1 MAKDT
6 ELDAILDPDIFLDE
20 DNQPI
25 RDGGEK
31 TTGQKLSED
40 SLKFLTDTAAI
51 AQETVTAPPAMAIG
65 LFNAVSS
72 INAAPKVPNPIQI
85 GNLIKELTN
94 FEYNLAPK
102 TSTVGAYITG
112 ALAGEMAYF
121 SALNKIR
128 SSSPTVYQALTKMFP
143 YSVGQLHTAVTA
155 GAANVVE
162 KKKSKVKRKKGESKS
177 AFKTRRKLA
186 EKGGRFARF
195 LGGAK
200 GLIVNIIPD
209 AATRPKMIN
218 NFKKISKAG
227 LAYSVLAPFIK
238 EAFTTSSLGDG
249 TITGQQD
256 AILKQ
261 LFNADS
267 VERIYDDFTGVTTYK
282 LVGGESD
289 GFIMHPEMFES
300 FVDAGMAIRE
310 ADKKQ
315 MIIDAEKFDK
325 DFERAPLIAFRRY
338 LDTETG
344 KSSRNSKVGMIF
356 DKIQKGFSN
365 IYAIQQ
371 AEDIFET
378 GADRVTDDGI
388 YDIYSQTE
396 QGMADDAKDK
406 ALNEQY
412 MQERLNVGQAP
423 FVTNPNPKLQELVPD
438 IKVDFPD
445 ARVDDS
451 GTIVPKMSIGG
462 DVLERLRQNDPDKKL
477 RESGELPPLQEFT
490 SNEILEQA
498 NVFEDP
504 SLPEVEVANL
514 FGKVPLWAV
523 QNIDKARML
532 TQNLSKAEKKQ
543 LESLEKKV
551 GTVEEVNLSSEALDD
566 SVTAISDDVGTAI
579 VQPKSKKDIID
590 SPESSESV
598 FYSNLEARLM
608 DPNTPPVFNNVDQ
621 FYTFMQNKG
630 ISKPEIEDNI
640 LTNYLNAAAKQNKPI
655 SKQAML
661 AIVRQAPQRKIETV
675 TYGFGGD
682 KPAKYPGYQEPG
694 AIDGTYRE
702 EVLFLNPSAIPGD
715 PDQLPGSVHDFAE
728 RYVIGWS
735 RLTERNG
742 TIPGAEGLFSA
753 ADKKMLATLRK
764 NQTKLYNQLVG
775 LETSAL
781 RKLDREGLVNVDN
794 IDDLTADQISQIINS
809 RASDLESI
817 DPALLQQIRQF
828 KSKLQ
833 EDLVKV
839 QNLEKIQAGSKVRV
853 TFADEIQS
861 DILQQ
866 AKKLELDL
874 KEQISD
880 LMDLPLNERMA
891 RLSRDRVSYTGK
903 AREVEPQVLEYYTR
917 NETIFRPMFKTAE
930 DMQQFIDE
938 FRLNKKIFTDIA
950 KQGPSVE
957 PQLLASAKKA
967 AAKEKK
973 MLEELDVG
981 LSDAALKQLFPNV
994 PFKNRMEWGS
1004 ALIKRDISQAA
1015 KRLFIDKDPN
1025 ASQWYAVTPAK
1036 FVKNRYSQSGGTNT
1050 PINERTN
1057 SMKGIGTEEFYGG
1070 PDSTDFK
1077 GKHYTSTV
1085 EKILKRAAK
1094 ENNSEFKIIEV
1105 DGVGEVFAIKITP
1118 EMLLPHKTHRK
1129 RGGLVYTPESIID
1142 IFEAA

>member
-1 MAKDT
+1 
-6 ELDAILDPDIFLDE
+6 
-20 DNQPI
+20 
-25 RDGGEK
+25 
-31 TTGQKLSED
+31 
-40 SLKFLTDTAAI
+40 
-51 AQETVTAPPAMAIG
+51 IG
-65 LFNAVSS
+65 
-72 INAAPKVPNPIQI
+72 
-85 GNLIKELTN
+85 
-94 FEYNLAPK
+94 
-102 TSTVGAYITG
+102 
-112 ALAGEMAYF
+112 
-121 SALNKIR
+121 
-128 SSSPTVYQALTKMFP
+128 
-143 YSVGQLHTAVTA
+143 
-155 GAANVVE
+155 
-162 KKKSKVKRKKGESKS
+162 
-177 AFKTRRKLA
+177 
-186 EKGGRFARF
+186 
-195 LGGAK
+195 
-200 GLIVNIIPD
+200 
-209 AATRPKMIN
+209 
-218 NFKKISKAG
+218 KAG

-249 TITGQQD
+249 TVTGQQD
-256 AILKQ
+256 AILKG
-261 LFNADS
+261 LFGADS
-267 VERIYDDFTGVTTYK
+267 VERIYNDTTGVTTYK
-282 LVGGESD
+282 LVGGPSD
-289 GFIMHPEMFES
+289 QFIMHPEMFEG
-300 FVDAGMAIRE
+300 FVDAGMALRE

-315 MIIDAEKFDK
+315 MIIDAEKFDR
-325 DFERAPLIAFRRY
+325 DFKRAPLISFRRY

-344 KSSRNSKVGMIF
+344 KASTNSKVGMIF
-356 DKIQKGFSN
+356 NEIKKNFSN
-365 IYAIQQ
+365 IYALEQ

-378 GADRVTDDGI
+378 GPDRVTDDGI
-388 YDIYSQTE
+388 YDLYSQTE
-396 QGMADDAKDK
+396 QGLADDAKDK

-412 MQERLNVGQAP
+412 MQEKLNQGQAP
-423 FVTNPNPKLQELVPD
+423 FVTNPNPKLMGMNMGGNV
-438 IKVDFPD
+438 IT
-445 ARVDDS
+445 DD
-451 GTIVPKMSIGG
+451 
-462 DVLERLRQNDPDKKL
+462 
-477 RESGELPPLQEFT
+477 
-490 SNEILEQA
+490 ILEQA

-514 FGKVPLWAV
+514 FGKVPLWAI
-523 QNIDKARML
+523 QNIDKFKML

-551 GTVEEVNLSSEALDD
+551 GSVEEVNLSSEALDD
-566 SVTAISDDVGTAI
+566 SVAAVSDDVGTA
-579 VQPKSKKDIID
+579 VVKPKSKKDIID
-590 SPESSESV
+590 SPEASESV

-608 DPNTPPVFNNVDQ
+608 DPNTPPVFNSVDQ
-621 FYTFMQNKG
+621 FYKFMQNKG

-715 PDQLPGSVHDFAE
+715 PDQIPGSVHDFTE

-735 RLTERNG
+735 RLTDRNG
-742 TIPGAEGLFSA
+742 TIPGAEGLFTA
-753 ADKKMLATLRK
+753 ADKKMLATLKK
-764 NQTKLYNQLVG
+764 NQTKLNNQLAG

-781 RKLDREGLVNVDN
+781 RKLDREGLVNVDLD
-794 IDDLTADQISQIINS
+794 IDDLSAQEISTIIDA
-809 RASDLESI
+809 RVSDLESI
-817 DPALLQQIRQF
+817 DPALLRQIRQF

-833 EDLVKV
+833 DDLVKI

-891 RLSRDRVSYTGK
+891 RLARERLSYQGK

-930 DMQQFIDE
+930 DMQQFVDE
-938 FRLNKKIFTDIA
+938 FRLNKKIFEDLA

-1004 ALIKRDISQAA
+1004 ALIKRDIAQAA
-1015 KRLFIDKDPN
+1015 KKLFVDKDPN

-1050 PINERTN
+1050 PINERT
-1057 SMKGIGTEEFYGG
+1057 SAMKGIGTEEFYGG

-1094 ENNSEFKIIEV
+1094 DNN
-1105 DGVGEVFAIKITP
+1105 
-1118 EMLLPHKTHRK
+1118 
-1129 RGGLVYTPESIID
+1129 
-1142 IFEAA
+1142 

>member
-6 ELDAILDPDIFLDE
+6 ELDEILDPDIFLDE
-20 DNQPI
+20 EGEPI

-31 TTGQKLSED
+31 TSEQKLSED
-40 SLKFLTDTAAI
+40 SLKFLADTAAI
-51 AQETVTAPPAMAIG
+51 AQETVTAPPGLAIG

-72 INAAPKVPNPIQI
+72 INAAPKVPNPLQI
-85 GNLIKELTN
+85 GNLIRELTN

-102 TSTVGAYITG
+102 STTVGAYITG

-121 SALNKIR
+121 GALNKIK

-143 YSVGQLHTAVTA
+143 YSVGQLHTAAILGA
-155 GAANVVE
+155 GSVVE
-162 KKKSKVKRKKGESKS
+162 KKKSKVGRKKGESKS
-177 AFKTRRKLA
+177 AFRTRRKLA
-186 EKGGRFARF
+186 EKVGPFAKF

-200 GLIVNIIPD
+200 GVIKNIIPN
-209 AATRPKMIN
+209 AATRSAMMN
-218 NFKKISKAG
+218 NFGKISKAG

-256 AILKQ
+256 AILKG
-261 LFNADS
+261 LFNADN
-267 VERIYDDFTGVTTYK
+267 VERIYDDFTGVTTYR

-315 MIIDAEKFDK
+315 MIIDAEKFDR

-338 LDTETG
+338 LDEETG
-344 KSSRNSKVGMIF
+344 KSSTNSKVGMIF
-356 DKIQKGFSN
+356 NEIKKGFGN
-365 IYAIQQ
+365 FYAMEK

-378 GADRVTDDGI
+378 GADRVRDDGI
-388 YDIYSQTE
+388 YDLYSQTE
-396 QGMADDAKDK
+396 QGLADDAKDK

-423 FVTNPNPKLQELVPD
+423 FVTDPNPKLMGMNMGGNV
-438 IKVDFPD
+438 IT
-445 ARVDDS
+445 DD
-451 GTIVPKMSIGG
+451 
-462 DVLERLRQNDPDKKL
+462 
-477 RESGELPPLQEFT
+477 
-490 SNEILEQA
+490 ILEQA

-504 SLPEVEVANL
+504 SLPEVETANL
-514 FGKVPLWAV
+514 FGKVPLWAI
-523 QNIDKARML
+523 QNIDKFKML

-551 GTVEEVNLSSEALDD
+551 GSVEEVNLSSEALDD
-566 SVTAISDDVGTAI
+566 SVAAVSDDVGTA
-579 VQPKSKKDIID
+579 VVKPKSKKEIID
-590 SPESSESV
+590 SPEGSESI

-608 DPNTPPVFNNVDQ
+608 DPNTPPVFNSVDQ
-621 FYTFMQNKG
+621 FYKFMQNKG

-661 AIVRQAPQRKIETV
+661 AIVRQAPQRKIDTV

-694 AIDGTYRE
+694 AIEGTYRE

-715 PDQLPGSVHDFAE
+715 PDQLPGSVHDFTE

-735 RLTERNG
+735 RLTDRNG
-742 TIPGAEGLFSA
+742 TIPGAEGLFTA
-753 ADKKMLATLRK
+753 ADKKMLATLKK
-764 NQTKLYNQLVG
+764 NQTKLTNQLKG
-775 LETSAL
+775 LETSAYEKI
-781 RKLDREGLVNVDN
+781 RRALDG
-794 IDDLTADQISQIINS
+794 DLTPSEQMDSRMISETIDS
-809 RASDLESI
+809 RMAFLEEI
-817 DPALLQQIRQF
+817 DKPLANQIRQF
-828 KSKLQ
+828 KSKMQ
-833 EDLVKV
+833 DDLVKI
-839 QNLEKIQAGSKVRV
+839 QNLEKIQSGSKVRV

-891 RLSRDRVSYTGK
+891 RLARERLSYQGK

-930 DMQQFIDE
+930 DMQQFVDE
-938 FRLNKKIFTDIA
+938 FRLNKKIFEDLS

-967 AAKEKK
+967 AAKEKQ
-973 MLEELDVG
+973 MLEELDIG

-1004 ALIKRDISQAA
+1004 ALIKRDIAQAA
-1015 KRLFIDKDPN
+1015 KKLFVDKDPN

-1057 SMKGIGTEEFYGG
+1057 AMKGIGTEEFYGG
-1070 PDSTDFK
+1070 PNSVDFK

>member
-6 ELDAILDPDIFLDE
+6 KLDEILDPDIFLDE
-20 DNQPI
+20 EGEPI

-31 TTGQKLSED
+31 TSEQKLSED
-40 SLKFLTDTAAI
+40 SLKFLADTAAI
-51 AQETVTAPPAMAIG
+51 AQETVTAPPGLAIG

-72 INAAPKVPNPIQI
+72 INAAPKVPNPLQI
-85 GNLIKELTN
+85 GNLIRELTN

-102 TSTVGAYITG
+102 STTVGAYITG

-121 SALNKIR
+121 GALNKIK

-143 YSVGQLHTAVTA
+143 YSVGQLHTAAILGA
-155 GAANVVE
+155 GSVVE
-162 KKKSKVKRKKGESKS
+162 KKKSKVGRKKGESKS
-177 AFKTRRKLA
+177 AFRTRRKLA
-186 EKGGRFARF
+186 EKVSPFAKF

-200 GLIVNIIPD
+200 GVIKNIIPN
-209 AATRPKMIN
+209 AATRSAMMN
-218 NFKKISKAG
+218 NFGKISKAG

-256 AILKQ
+256 AILKG
-261 LFNADS
+261 LFNADN
-267 VERIYDDFTGVTTYK
+267 VERIYDDFTGVTTYR

-315 MIIDAEKFDK
+315 MIIDAEKFDR

-338 LDTETG
+338 LDEETG
-344 KSSRNSKVGMIF
+344 KSSTNSKVGMIF
-356 DKIQKGFSN
+356 NEIKKGFGN
-365 IYAIQQ
+365 FYAMEK

-378 GADRVTDDGI
+378 GADRVRDDGI
-388 YDIYSQTE
+388 YDLYSQTE
-396 QGMADDAKDK
+396 QGLADDAKDK

-423 FVTNPNPKLQELVPD
+423 FVTDPNPKLMGMNMGGNV
-438 IKVDFPD
+438 IT
-445 ARVDDS
+445 DD
-451 GTIVPKMSIGG
+451 
-462 DVLERLRQNDPDKKL
+462 
-477 RESGELPPLQEFT
+477 
-490 SNEILEQA
+490 ILEQA

-504 SLPEVEVANL
+504 SLPEVETANL
-514 FGKVPLWAV
+514 FGKVPLWAI
-523 QNIDKARML
+523 QNIDKFKML

-551 GTVEEVNLSSEALDD
+551 GSVEEVNLSSEALDD
-566 SVTAISDDVGTAI
+566 SVAAVSDDVGTA
-579 VQPKSKKDIID
+579 VVKPKSKKEIID
-590 SPESSESV
+590 SPEGSESI

-608 DPNTPPVFNNVDQ
+608 DPNTPPVFNSVDQ
-621 FYTFMQNKG
+621 FYKFMQNKG

-661 AIVRQAPQRKIETV
+661 AIVRQAPQRKIDTV

-694 AIDGTYRE
+694 AIEGTYRE

-715 PDQLPGSVHDFAE
+715 PDQLPGSVHDFTE

-735 RLTERNG
+735 RLTARNG
-742 TIPGAEGLFSA
+742 TIPGAEGVFTA
-753 ADKKMLATLRK
+753 ADKKMLATLKK
-764 NQTKLYNQLVG
+764 NQTNLTNQLKG
-775 LETSAL
+775 LETSAYEKI
-781 RKLDREGLVNVDN
+781 RRALDG
-794 IDDLTADQISQIINS
+794 DLTPSEQMDSRMISETIDS
-809 RASDLESI
+809 RMAFLEEI
-817 DPALLQQIRQF
+817 DKPLANQIRQF
-828 KSKLQ
+828 KSKMQ
-833 EDLVKV
+833 DDLVKI
-839 QNLEKIQAGSKVRV
+839 QNLEKIQSGSKVRV

-891 RLSRDRVSYTGK
+891 RLARERLSYQGK

-930 DMQQFIDE
+930 DMQQFVDE
-938 FRLNKKIFTDIA
+938 FRLNKKIFEDLS

-967 AAKEKK
+967 AAKEKQ
-973 MLEELDVG
+973 MLEELDIG

-1004 ALIKRDISQAA
+1004 ALIKRDIAQAA
-1015 KRLFIDKDPN
+1015 KKLFVDKDPN

-1036 FVKNRYSQSGGTNT
+1036 FVKNRYSQSGGTST

-1057 SMKGIGTEEFYGG
+1057 AMKGIGTEEFYGG
-1070 PDSTDFK
+1070 PNSVDFK

>member
-20 DNQPI
+20 EGEPI

-31 TTGQKLSED
+31 TSEQKLSED
-40 SLKFLTDTAAI
+40 SLKFLADTAAI
-51 AQETVTAPPAMAIG
+51 AQETVTAPPGLAIG

-72 INAAPKVPNPIQI
+72 INAAPKVPNPLQI
-85 GNLIKELTN
+85 GNLIRELTN

-102 TSTVGAYITG
+102 STTVGAYITG

-121 SALNKIR
+121 GALNKIK

-143 YSVGQLHTAVTA
+143 YSVGQLHTAAILGA
-155 GAANVVE
+155 GSVVE
-162 KKKSKVKRKKGESKS
+162 KKKSKVGRKKGESKS
-177 AFKTRRKLA
+177 AFRTRRKLA
-186 EKGGRFARF
+186 EKVGPFAKF

-200 GLIVNIIPD
+200 GVIKNIIPN
-209 AATRPKMIN
+209 AATRSAMMN
-218 NFKKISKAG
+218 NFGKISKAG

-256 AILKQ
+256 AILKG
-261 LFNADS
+261 LFNADN
-267 VERIYDDFTGVTTYK
+267 VERIYDDFTGVTTYR

-315 MIIDAEKFDK
+315 MIIDAEKFDR

-338 LDTETG
+338 LDEETG
-344 KSSRNSKVGMIF
+344 KSSTNSKVGMIF
-356 DKIQKGFSN
+356 NEIKKGFGN
-365 IYAIQQ
+365 FYAMEK

-378 GADRVTDDGI
+378 GADRVRDDGI
-388 YDIYSQTE
+388 YDLYSQTE
-396 QGMADDAKDK
+396 QGLADDAKDK

-423 FVTNPNPKLQELVPD
+423 FVTDPNPKLMGMNMGGNV
-438 IKVDFPD
+438 IT
-445 ARVDDS
+445 DD
-451 GTIVPKMSIGG
+451 
-462 DVLERLRQNDPDKKL
+462 
-477 RESGELPPLQEFT
+477 
-490 SNEILEQA
+490 ILEQA

-504 SLPEVEVANL
+504 SLPEVETANL
-514 FGKVPLWAV
+514 FGKVPLWAI
-523 QNIDKARML
+523 QNIDKFKML

-551 GTVEEVNLSSEALDD
+551 GSVEEVNLSSEALDD
-566 SVTAISDDVGTAI
+566 SVAAVSDDVGTA
-579 VQPKSKKDIID
+579 VVKPKSKKEIID
-590 SPESSESV
+590 SPEGSESI

-608 DPNTPPVFNNVDQ
+608 DPNTPPVFNSVDQ
-621 FYTFMQNKG
+621 FYKFMQNKG

-661 AIVRQAPQRKIETV
+661 AIVRQAPQRKIDTV
-675 TYGFGGD
+675 TYGFGGH

-694 AIDGTYRE
+694 AIEGTYRE

-715 PDQLPGSVHDFAE
+715 PDQLPGSVHDFTE

-735 RLTERNG
+735 RLTDRNG
-742 TIPGAEGLFSA
+742 TIPGAEGLFTA
-753 ADKKMLATLRK
+753 ADKKMLATLKK
-764 NQTKLYNQLVG
+764 NQTKLTNQLKG
-775 LETSAL
+775 LETSAYEKI
-781 RKLDREGLVNVDN
+781 RRALDG
-794 IDDLTADQISQIINS
+794 DLTPSEQMDSRMISETIDS
-809 RASDLESI
+809 RMAFLEEI
-817 DPALLQQIRQF
+817 DKPLANQIRQF
-828 KSKLQ
+828 KSKMQ
-833 EDLVKV
+833 DDLVKI
-839 QNLEKIQAGSKVRV
+839 QNLEKIQSGSKVRV

-891 RLSRDRVSYTGK
+891 RLARERLSYQGK

-930 DMQQFIDE
+930 DMQQFVDE
-938 FRLNKKIFTDIA
+938 FRLNKKIFEDLS

-967 AAKEKK
+967 AAKEKQ
-973 MLEELDVG
+973 MLEELDIG

-1004 ALIKRDISQAA
+1004 ALIKRDIAQAA
-1015 KRLFIDKDPN
+1015 KKLFVDKDPN

-1036 FVKNRYSQSGGTNT
+1036 FVKNRYSQSGGTST

-1057 SMKGIGTEEFYGG
+1057 AMKGIGTEEFYGG
-1070 PDSTDFK
+1070 PNSVDFK

>member
-6 ELDAILDPDIFLDE
+6 ELDSILDPDIFLDE
-20 DNQPI
+20 EGEPI
-25 RDGGEK
+25 RDGGQK
-31 TTGQKLSED
+31 TTTQKLSED
-40 SLKFLTDTAAI
+40 SLKFLADTAAV
-51 AQETVTAPPAMAIG
+51 AQDTVTAPPAIAIG
-65 LFNAVSS
+65 LFNAVSA
-72 INAAPKVPNPIQI
+72 INAAPKVPNPGQI

-102 TSTVGAYITG
+102 STTVGAYITG
-112 ALAGEMAYF
+112 ALAGEIAYF

-128 SSSPTVYQALTKMFP
+128 STSPTVYQALTKMFP
-143 YSVGQLHTAVTA
+143 YSVGQLHTAVTV
-155 GAANVVE
+155 GAASVGE
-162 KKKSKVKRKKGESKS
+162 KKKSKVKRQKGESKS
-177 AFKTRRKLA
+177 AFKTRKKAA
-186 EKGGRFARF
+186 EKVSKFARF
-195 LGGAK
+195 IGGAK
-200 GLIVNIIPD
+200 GLIRNIIPD

-218 NFKKISKAG
+218 NFAKIGKAG

-249 TITGQQD
+249 TVTGQQD
-256 AILKQ
+256 AILKG

-267 VERIYDDFTGVTTYK
+267 VERIYDDFTGVTTYR

-325 DFERAPLIAFRRY
+325 DFSRAPLIAFRRY

-344 KSSRNSKVGMIF
+344 KASTNSKVGMIF
-356 DKIQKGFSN
+356 NEIKKSFGN
-365 IYAIQQ
+365 IYALEQ

-378 GADRVTDDGI
+378 GPDRVTDDGI
-388 YDIYSQTE
+388 YDIYSQSE
-396 QGMADDAKDK
+396 QGLADDAKDK

-412 MQERLNVGQAP
+412 MQEKLNQGQAP
-423 FVTNPNPKLQELVPD
+423 FVTNPNPKLM
-438 IKVDFPD
+438 
-445 ARVDDS
+445 
-451 GTIVPKMSIGG
+451 GMNMGG
-462 DVLERLRQNDPDKKL
+462 DVVPD
-477 RESGELPPLQEFT
+477 
-490 SNEILEQA
+490 NILEQA

-514 FGKVPLWAV
+514 FGKVPLWAI
-523 QNIDKARML
+523 QNIDKFKML

-551 GTVEEVNLSSEALDD
+551 GSVEEVNLSSEALDD
-566 SVTAISDDVGTAI
+566 SVAAVSDDVGTA
-579 VQPKSKKDIID
+579 VVKPKSKKDIID
-590 SPESSESV
+590 SPEASESV

-608 DPNTPPVFNNVDQ
+608 DPNTPPVFNSVDQ
-621 FYTFMQNKG
+621 FYKFMQNKG

-715 PDQLPGSVHDFAE
+715 PDQIPGSVHDFTE

-735 RLTERNG
+735 RLTDRNG
-742 TIPGAEGLFSA
+742 TIPGAEGLFTA
-753 ADKKMLATLRK
+753 ADKKMLATLKK
-764 NQTKLYNQLVG
+764 NQTKLNNQLAG

-781 RKLDREGLVNVDN
+781 RKLDREGLVNVDLD
-794 IDDLTADQISQIINS
+794 IDDLSAQEISTIIDA
-809 RASDLESI
+809 RVSDLESI
-817 DPALLQQIRQF
+817 DPALLRQIRQF

-833 EDLVKV
+833 DDLVKI

-891 RLSRDRVSYTGK
+891 RLARDRVSYTGK

-938 FRLNKKIFTDIA
+938 FRLNKKIFTDLA

-973 MLEELDVG
+973 MLEELDIG
-981 LSDAALKQLFPNV
+981 LSDASLKQLFPNV

-1004 ALIKRDISQAA
+1004 ALIKRDIAQAA
-1015 KRLFIDKDPN
+1015 KKLFVDKDPN

-1057 SMKGIGTEEFYGG
+1057 AMKGIGTEEFYGG
-1070 PDSTDFK
+1070 PDSVDFK

>member
-6 ELDAILDPDIFLDE
+6 ELDAILDPDILSDE
-20 DNQPI
+20 YLIDEETGLPI
-25 RDGGEK
+25 KDQGQK

-40 SLKFLTDTAAI
+40 SLKFLADTAAI
-51 AQETVTAPPAMAIG
+51 AQETVTAPPGLAVG
-65 LFNAVSS
+65 LFNALSS
-72 INAAPKVPNPIQI
+72 INNAPKVPNPLQI
-85 GNLIKELTN
+85 GSLIRELTN

-102 TSTVGAYITG
+102 STTVGAYVTG
-112 ALAGEMAYF
+112 ALAGELAYF
-121 SALNKIR
+121 GALNKIK

-143 YSVGQLHTAVTA
+143 YSVGQLHTAAIIGA
-155 GAANVVE
+155 GNVGE

-177 AFKTRRKLA
+177 AFRTRKKAA
-186 EKGGRFARF
+186 EKVGKFAKF
-195 LGGAK
+195 LGGVK
-200 GLIVNIIPD
+200 GVLANVIPNP
-209 AATRPKMIN
+209 ATRPKMMN
-218 NFKKISKAG
+218 NFFKIGKAG
-227 LAYSVLAPFIK
+227 LAYSVLAPYIK

-256 AILKQ
+256 AILKS

-267 VERIYDDFTGVTTYK
+267 VERIYDDFTGVTTYR

-325 DFERAPLIAFRRY
+325 DFQRAPLIAFRRY

-344 KSSRNSKVGMIF
+344 KSSTNSKVGMIF
-356 DKIQKGFSN
+356 NEIKKNFGN
-365 IYAIQQ
+365 IYALEQ

-378 GADRVTDDGI
+378 GPDRVRDDGI
-388 YDIYSQTE
+388 YDIYSQSE
-396 QGMADDAKDK
+396 QGLADDAKDK

-412 MQERLNVGQAP
+412 MQEKLNQGQAP
-423 FVTNPNPKLQELVPD
+423 FVTDPNAKLM
-438 IKVDFPD
+438 
-445 ARVDDS
+445 
-451 GTIVPKMSIGG
+451 GMSTGG
-462 DVLERLRQNDPDKKL
+462 ILETLRQNDPDKKL
-477 RESGELPPLQEFT
+477 RESGQLPPLQEFT
-490 SNEILEQA
+490 SDQILEQA

-504 SLPEVEVANL
+504 SLPEFETANL

-523 QNIDKARML
+523 QNIDKFKML
-532 TQNLSKAEKKQ
+532 TQKLSNAEKKQ
-543 LESLEKKV
+543 LEALEKKV
-551 GTVEEVNLSSEALDD
+551 GTVEEVNLSSGALDD
-566 SVTAISDDVGTAI
+566 SVTAVSDDVGTA
-579 VQPKSKKDIID
+579 VVKPKTKKEIID
-590 SPESSESV
+590 SPEGSESI

-608 DPNTPPVFNNVDQ
+608 DPNTPPVFNSVDQ
-621 FYTFMQNKG
+621 FYKFMQNKG

-640 LTNYLNAAAKQNKPI
+640 LTSYLNAAAKQNKPI

-675 TYGFGGD
+675 TYGFGGN
-682 KPAKYPGYQEPG
+682 KPAKYPGYQESG

-702 EVLFLNPSAIPGD
+702 EVLFLNPKAIPGD
-715 PDQLPGSVHDFAE
+715 PDQLPGSAHDFTE

-735 RLTERNG
+735 RLTDRDG
-742 TIPGAEGLFSA
+742 TIPGAEGLFTT
-753 ADKKMLATLRK
+753 ADKKMLATLKK
-764 NQTKLYNQLVG
+764 NQTKLDNQLKG
-775 LETSAL
+775 LETSAYEKI
-781 RKLDREGLVNVDN
+781 RRQLDG
-794 IDDLTADQISQIINS
+794 DLTPSDQMGSRMISETIDS
-809 RASDLESI
+809 RMTFLEEI
-817 DPALLQQIRQF
+817 DKPLANQIRQF
-828 KSKLQ
+828 KSKMQ
-833 EDLVKV
+833 DDLVKI

-891 RLSRDRVSYTGK
+891 RLARDRLSYRGK

-938 FRLNKKIFTDIA
+938 FRLNKKIFTDLA
-950 KQGPSVE
+950 KSGPSPE

-967 AAKEKK
+967 AAIEKK

-1004 ALIKRDISQAA
+1004 ALIKRDIAQAA
-1015 KRLFIDKDPN
+1015 KKLFIDKDPN

-1036 FVKNRYSQSGGTNT
+1036 FVKNRYSQKGGTNT
-1050 PINERTN
+1050 PINERT
-1057 SMKGIGTEEFYGG
+1057 SDMKGIGTEEFYGG
-1070 PDSTDFK
+1070 PTSTDFK

-1094 ENNSEFKIIEV
+1094 DNNSEFKIIEV
-1105 DGVGEVFAIKITP
+1105 NGVGEVFAIKITP

>member
-6 ELDAILDPDIFLDE
+6 ELDAILDPDILSDKYLIDE
-20 DNQPI
+20 ETGLPI
-25 RDGGEK
+25 KDQGQK
-31 TTGQKLSED
+31 TTKQKLSED
-40 SLKFLTDTAAI
+40 SLKFLADTAAI
-51 AQETVTAPPAMAIG
+51 AQETITAPPGLAIG
-65 LFNAVSS
+65 LFNAVSA
-72 INAAPKVPNPIQI
+72 INAAPKVPNPLQI
-85 GNLIKELTN
+85 GNLIRELTN

-102 TSTVGAYITG
+102 STTVGAYITG

-121 SALNKIR
+121 GALNKIK

-143 YSVGQLHTAVTA
+143 YSVGQLHTAAIIGA
-155 GAANVVE
+155 GSVAE

-177 AFKTRRKLA
+177 AFKTRKKLA
-186 EKGGRFARF
+186 EKVGPFAKF

-200 GLIVNIIPD
+200 GVIKNIIPN
-209 AATRPKMIN
+209 AATRSAMMN
-218 NFKKISKAG
+218 NFGKISKAG
-227 LAYSVLAPFIK
+227 LAYSVLAPLIK

-249 TITGQQD
+249 TVTGQQD
-256 AILKQ
+256 AILKG

-267 VERIYDDFTGVTTYK
+267 VERIYDDFTGVTTYR

-344 KSSRNSKVGMIF
+344 KSSTNSKVGMIF
-356 DKIQKGFSN
+356 NEIKKSFGN
-365 IYAIQQ
+365 IYALEQ

-378 GADRVTDDGI
+378 GPDRVTDDGI
-388 YDIYSQTE
+388 YDIYSQSE
-396 QGMADDAKDK
+396 QGLADDAKDK

-412 MQERLNVGQAP
+412 MQEKLNQGQAP
-423 FVTNPNPKLQELVPD
+423 FVTDPNPKLMGMNMGGNV
-438 IKVDFPD
+438 IT
-445 ARVDDS
+445 DD
-451 GTIVPKMSIGG
+451 
-462 DVLERLRQNDPDKKL
+462 
-477 RESGELPPLQEFT
+477 
-490 SNEILEQA
+490 ILEQA

-504 SLPEVEVANL
+504 SLPEFETANL

-523 QNIDKARML
+523 QNIDKFKML
-532 TQNLSKAEKKQ
+532 TQKLTNAEKKQ
-543 LESLEKKV
+543 LEALEKKV

-566 SVTAISDDVGTAI
+566 SVAAVSDDVGTA
-579 VQPKSKKDIID
+579 VVKPKTKKEIID
-590 SPESSESV
+590 SPEGSESI

-608 DPNTPPVFNNVDQ
+608 DPNTPPVFNSVDQ
-621 FYTFMQNKG
+621 FYKFMQNKG

-715 PDQLPGSVHDFAE
+715 PDQIPGSVHDFTE

-735 RLTERNG
+735 RLTDRNG
-742 TIPGAEGLFSA
+742 TIPGAEGLFTA
-753 ADKKMLATLRK
+753 ADKKMLATLKK
-764 NQTKLYNQLVG
+764 NQTKLTNQLKG
-775 LETSAL
+775 LETSAYEKI
-781 RKLDREGLVNVDN
+781 RRALDG
-794 IDDLTADQISQIINS
+794 DLTPSDQMDARMISETIDS
-809 RASDLESI
+809 RMAFLEEI
-817 DPALLQQIRQF
+817 DKPLANQIRQF
-828 KSKLQ
+828 KSKMQ
-833 EDLVKV
+833 DDLVKI

-891 RLSRDRVSYTGK
+891 RLARERLSYQGK

-930 DMQQFIDE
+930 DMQQFVDE
-938 FRLNKKIFTDIA
+938 FRLNKKIFTDLA

-1004 ALIKRDISQAA
+1004 ALIKRDIAQAA
-1015 KRLFIDKDPN
+1015 KKLFIDKDPN

-1057 SMKGIGTEEFYGG
+1057 AMKGIGTEEFYGG
-1070 PDSTDFK
+1070 PDSVDFK

>member
-6 ELDAILDPDIFLDE
+6 ELDEILDPDIFLDE
-20 DNQPI
+20 EGEPI

-31 TTGQKLSED
+31 TSEQKLSED
-40 SLKFLTDTAAI
+40 SLKFLADTAAI
-51 AQETVTAPPAMAIG
+51 AQETVTAPPGLAIG

-72 INAAPKVPNPIQI
+72 INAAPKVPNPLQI
-85 GNLIKELTN
+85 GNLIRELTN

-102 TSTVGAYITG
+102 STTVGAYITG

-121 SALNKIR
+121 GALNKIK

-143 YSVGQLHTAVTA
+143 YSVGQLHTAAILGA
-155 GAANVVE
+155 GSVVE
-162 KKKSKVKRKKGESKS
+162 KKKSKVGRKKGESKS
-177 AFKTRRKLA
+177 AFRTRRKLA
-186 EKGGRFARF
+186 EKVSPFAKF

-200 GLIVNIIPD
+200 GVIKNIIPN
-209 AATRPKMIN
+209 AATRSAMMN
-218 NFKKISKAG
+218 NFGKISKAG

-256 AILKQ
+256 AILKG
-261 LFNADS
+261 LFNADN
-267 VERIYDDFTGVTTYK
+267 VERIYDDFTGVTTYR

-315 MIIDAEKFDK
+315 MIIDAEKFDR

-338 LDTETG
+338 LDEETG
-344 KSSRNSKVGMIF
+344 KSSTNSKVGMIF
-356 DKIQKGFSN
+356 NEIKKGFGN
-365 IYAIQQ
+365 FYAMEK

-378 GADRVTDDGI
+378 GADRVRDDGI
-388 YDIYSQTE
+388 YDLYSQTE
-396 QGMADDAKDK
+396 QGLADDAKDK

-423 FVTNPNPKLQELVPD
+423 FVTDPNPKLMGMNMGGNV
-438 IKVDFPD
+438 IT
-445 ARVDDS
+445 DD
-451 GTIVPKMSIGG
+451 
-462 DVLERLRQNDPDKKL
+462 
-477 RESGELPPLQEFT
+477 
-490 SNEILEQA
+490 ILEQA

-504 SLPEVEVANL
+504 SLPEVETANL
-514 FGKVPLWAV
+514 FGKVPLWAI
-523 QNIDKARML
+523 QNIDKFKML

-551 GTVEEVNLSSEALDD
+551 GSVEEVNLSSEALDD
-566 SVTAISDDVGTAI
+566 SVAAVSDDVGTA
-579 VQPKSKKDIID
+579 VVKPKSKKEIID
-590 SPESSESV
+590 SPEGSESI

-608 DPNTPPVFNNVDQ
+608 DPNTPPVFNSVDQ
-621 FYTFMQNKG
+621 FYKFMQNKG

-661 AIVRQAPQRKIETV
+661 AIVRQAPQRKIDTV

-694 AIDGTYRE
+694 AIEGTYRE

-715 PDQLPGSVHDFAE
+715 PDQLPGSVHDFTE
-728 RYVIGWS
+728 RSVIGWS
-735 RLTERNG
+735 RLTDRNG
-742 TIPGAEGLFSA
+742 TIPGAEGLFTA
-753 ADKKMLATLRK
+753 ADKKMLATLKK
-764 NQTKLYNQLVG
+764 NQTKLTNQLKG
-775 LETSAL
+775 LETSAYEKI
-781 RKLDREGLVNVDN
+781 RRALDG
-794 IDDLTADQISQIINS
+794 DLTPSEQMDSRMISETIDS
-809 RASDLESI
+809 RMAFLEEI
-817 DPALLQQIRQF
+817 DKPLANQIRQF
-828 KSKLQ
+828 KSKMQ
-833 EDLVKV
+833 DDLVKI
-839 QNLEKIQAGSKVRV
+839 QNLEKIQSGSKVRV

-891 RLSRDRVSYTGK
+891 RLARERLSYQGK

-930 DMQQFIDE
+930 DMQQFVDE
-938 FRLNKKIFTDIA
+938 FRLNKKIFEDLS

-967 AAKEKK
+967 AAKEKQ
-973 MLEELDVG
+973 MLEELDIG

-1004 ALIKRDISQAA
+1004 ALIKRDIAQAA
-1015 KRLFIDKDPN
+1015 KKLFVDKDPN

-1036 FVKNRYSQSGGTNT
+1036 FVKNRYSQSGGTST

-1057 SMKGIGTEEFYGG
+1057 AMKGIGTEEFYGG
-1070 PDSTDFK
+1070 PNSVDFK

>member
-6 ELDAILDPDIFLDE
+6 ELDAILDPDILSEEYLID
-20 DNQPI
+20 
-25 RDGGEK
+25 EK
-31 TTGQKLSED
+31 TGLPIKDEGQKTTIQKLSED
-40 SLKFLTDTAAI
+40 SLKFLADTAAI
-51 AQETVTAPPAMAIG
+51 AQETVTAPPGLAVG

-85 GNLIKELTN
+85 GNLVRELTN

-102 TSTVGAYITG
+102 STTVGAYITG

-121 SALNKIR
+121 GALNKIKA
-128 SSSPTVYQALTKMFP
+128 SSPTVYQALTKMFP
-143 YSVGQLHTAVTA
+143 YSVGQLHTAA
-155 GAANVVE
+155 ILGATNVGE
-162 KKKSKVKRKKGESKS
+162 KKKSKVQRKKGESKS
-177 AFKTRRKLA
+177 AFKTRKKAA
-186 EKGGRFARF
+186 EKVGRLAKIF
-195 LGGAK
+195 GGAK
-200 GLIVNIIPD
+200 GIIKNIIPN
-209 AATRPKMIN
+209 AATRPKMID
-218 NFKKISKAG
+218 NFAKIGKAG
-227 LAYSVLAPFIK
+227 LAYSVLAPFLK

-249 TITGQQD
+249 TVTGQQD
-256 AILKQ
+256 AILKG
-261 LFNADS
+261 LFNANS

-282 LVGGESD
+282 IVGGESD
-289 GFIMHPEMFES
+289 GFIMYPEMFES

-310 ADKKQ
+310 ADRKQ

-325 DFERAPLIAFRRY
+325 DFNRAPLIAFRRY

-344 KSSRNSKVGMIF
+344 KASTNSKVGMIF
-356 DKIQKGFSN
+356 NEIKKGFGN
-365 IYAIQQ
+365 IYALQQ

-378 GADRVTDDGI
+378 GEDRVKDDGI
-388 YDIYSQTE
+388 YDLYSQTE
-396 QGMADDAKDK
+396 QGLADDAKDK

-412 MQERLNVGQAP
+412 MQEKLNQGQAP
-423 FVTNPNPKLQELVPD
+423 FVTDPNPK
-438 IKVDFPD
+438 FM
-445 ARVDDS
+445 
-451 GTIVPKMSIGG
+451 GMNMGG
-462 DVLERLRQNDPDKKL
+462 DVVPD
-477 RESGELPPLQEFT
+477 
-490 SNEILEQA
+490 NILEQA

-504 SLPEVEVANL
+504 SLPEVETANL
-514 FGKVPLWAV
+514 LGKVPLWAI
-523 QNIDKARML
+523 QNIDKFKML

-551 GTVEEVNLSSEALDD
+551 GSVEEVNLSSEALDD
-566 SVTAISDDVGTAI
+566 SVAAVSDDVGTA
-579 VQPKSKKDIID
+579 VVKPKTKKEIID
-590 SPESSESV
+590 SPEGSESI

-608 DPNTPPVFNNVDQ
+608 DPNTPPVFNSVDQ
-621 FYTFMQNKG
+621 FYKFMQNKG

-661 AIVRQAPQRKIETV
+661 AIVRQAPQRKINTV

-715 PDQLPGSVHDFAE
+715 PDQIPGSVHDFTE

-735 RLTERNG
+735 RLTDRNG
-742 TIPGAEGLFSA
+742 TIPGAEGLFTA

-781 RKLDREGLVNVDN
+781 RKLEREGLVDIDR
-794 IDDLTADQISQIINS
+794 IDDLTADEISQIINS
-809 RASDLESI
+809 RTLDLERI
-817 DPALLQQIRQF
+817 DEPLLKQIRQF
-828 KSKLQ
+828 KSKMQ
-833 EDLVKV
+833 DDLVKI
-839 QNLEKIQAGSKVRV
+839 QNLDKIQSGSKVVV

-891 RLSRDRVSYTGK
+891 RLARDRVSYQGK

-930 DMQQFIDE
+930 DMQQFVDE
-938 FRLNKKIFTDIA
+938 FRLNKKIFTDLA

-973 MLEELDVG
+973 MLEELDIG

-1004 ALIKRDISQAA
+1004 ALIKRDIALAA
-1015 KRLFIDKDPN
+1015 KRLFVDK
-1025 ASQWYAVTPAK
+1025 AEGAAQWYAVTPAK
-1036 FVKNRYSQSGGTNT
+1036 FVKNRYSQTGGTNT
-1050 PINERTN
+1050 PFNERN
-1057 SMKGIGTEEFYGG
+1057 SSMKGIGTEEFYGG
-1070 PDSTDFK
+1070 PESVDSK

-1094 ENNSEFKIIEV
+1094 DNNSEFKIIEV
-1105 DGVGEVFAIKITP
+1105 DGAGEVFAIKITP